1 MTNLVPGS
9 LFHTPGLNRNFTPT
23 PNTVTPKDLDKIY
36 ARHSFNGHSWPPDSP
51 VPRVYDV
58 SNTSTRMIV
67 LNNKNRRTS
76 RLRGYDE
83 TEYTRVP
90 DPGRHSRASSAKNPR
105 AHRNCYDSSSPYFVP
120 EIETNLD
127 WLNSSNERTQTQ
139 DTTSMKSF
147 SSYRSAKSAVNPK
160 RHTSC
165 KVPTDPPEFSTGMS
179 SPILRRRRFHPP
191 RNSMIFNYPEMSPG
205 EKLYLWSM
213 ERIYS
218 AKNLMS
224 LKKDQYMQLLE
235 RNSRGVHS
243 FHEYLK
249 YMNYI
254 KRPKTAP
261 MPSKTGWSRPM
272 SPTKSVNSVDSTKDN
287 TPKQQ
292 KSDKKTRPSSGVSQ
306 KSQSDQ
312 SESSKSKKQIK
323 PEQEKS
329 ESHKVG
335 VSTAQA
341 NTGLWSPPRSKQ
353 NSRNGSVRSQTS
365 LGSQEGTQREKDTN
379 TKDEPKEETENKKDE
394 EEEYDSDE
402 LYFSEDEINEKKT
415 KHKEGVDRPMSR
427 HGHVSSKGSVQE
439 DQKPT
444 DVKQEAA
451 DEMDKRSQEHDS
463 RPSTVLSIHGHF
475 ERPESGKSISS
486 KDKDVKTQLSINE
499 VEEKKSKSSNKA
511 ESLVSIRS
519 NDNQQISSS
528 HRDSVDK
535 DTDKG
540 AGKGEQRAHRDSG
553 GEDSSRE
560 ENKKIHQAQRDSVE
574 REDEKGEVKRS
585 SGEIHVARRGSV
597 EREDE
602 KGEVKRSSGEIH
614 VARRGSTESE
624 DDSRAQRD
632 SFDADDD
639 RRENKD
645 VDSIEF

>member
-9 LFHTPGLNRNFTPT
+9 LFSTPGLNRNFTPT

-36 ARHSFNGHSWPPDSP
+36 ARQPFNGHSWPPDSP
-51 VPRVYDV
+51 VTRVYDV

-67 LNNKNRRTS
+67 LNNKNQKAS

-83 TEYTRVP
+83 TESTRVP

-127 WLNSSNERTQTQ
+127 WLNSNNQRTQTL

-147 SSYRSAKSAVNPK
+147 SSYTTAKSAVNPK

-191 RNSMIFNYPEMSPG
+191 RSSMIFNYPEMAPG

-218 AKNLMS
+218 AKNLMA
-224 LKKDQYMQLLE
+224 LKKDQYLQLLQ

-261 MPSKTGWSRPM
+261 IPTKTGWSRPL
-272 SPTKSVNSVDSTKDN
+272 SPAKSVNSVESTKDN
-287 TPKQQ
+287 SQKQET
-292 KSDKKTRPSSGVSQ
+292 SDKKTRPSSEVSQ

-312 SESSKSKKQIK
+312 SESSKSKKQVK
-323 PEQEKS
+323 SEQEKS
-329 ESHKVG
+329 ESNKVG
-335 VSTAQA
+335 ISSAQA
-341 NTGLWSPPRSKQ
+341 ATGLWSPPRSKQ
-353 NSRNGSVRSQTS
+353 NSLRSRNGSARSQTS
-365 LGSQEGTQREKDTN
+365 SGSQEGSQREKDEN
-379 TKDEPKEETENKKDE
+379 AKDEPKQAMENKAE
-394 EEEYDSDE
+394 EEEKGEGSDK
-402 LYFSEDEINEKKT
+402 LSFSEDENDENDEKKT
-415 KHKEGVDRPMSR
+415 KDKEGVDRPLSR
-427 HGHVSSKGSVQE
+427 HGHVSPKGSVQ

-444 DVKQEAA
+444 DVKQEEAA
-451 DEMDKRSQEHDS
+451 DDMDKTSQEHDS
-463 RPSTVLSIHGHF
+463 RPSTVLSVHEHV
-475 ERPESGKSISS
+475 ERPESGKSTSS
-486 KDKDVKTQLSINE
+486 KDKDVETQLKVNKE
-499 VEEKKSKSSNKA
+499 EEKSGKSSNKA

-519 NDNQQISSS
+519 NDNQQISRAR
-528 HRDSVDK
+528 RDSADK
-535 DTDKG
+535 DNN
-540 AGKGEQRAHRDSG
+540 ERAHKDEHRARRDSG
-553 GEDSSRE
+553 GEDSPRE
-560 ENKKIHQAQRDSVE
+560 GNKEIHGARRDEEKEDYKGETKRGSGEIHGAQRDKES
-574 REDEKGEVKRS
+574 EDDKGEAKRS
-585 SGEIHVARRGSV
+585 SGEIHRAR
-597 EREDE
+597 
-602 KGEVKRSSGEIH
+602 
-614 VARRGSTESE
+614 
-624 DDSRAQRD
+624 RD

-639 RRENKD
+639 RRGNRDLE
-645 VDSIEF
+645 SIEN